1 MILFCYDGSESAKRA
16 LKVAH
21 QTLRE
26 DGITLLYVWNPPD
39 ETILTASRA
48 TGIAT
53 ATTPLEVTRQAM
65 VIQHAHDVID
75 DGETLAGELG
85 LDVDVRDARN
95 DSTVWQTIL
104 DVADE
109 LDAQLIV
116 AGTHGT
122 TAVQEGMLGSVSS
135 GLVHHARRPVLIV
148 PVGRT

>member
-16 LKVAH
+16 LEVAP

-39 ETILTASRA
+39 ETLLSSSSA
-48 TGIAT
+48 TGI
-53 ATTPLEVTRQAM
+53 TTGPIPSGTTQQAA
-65 VIQHAHDVID
+65 VIQHAQDLVD
-75 DGETLAGELG
+75 DGETLAAELG
-85 LDVDVRDARN
+85 LDVSVREARN
-95 DSTVWQTIL
+95 DSTIWQTIL

-116 AGTHGT
+116 AGTRGT
-122 TAVQEGMLGSVSS
+122 TAVQENMLGSVSS

-148 PVGRT
+148 PAGR